1 MARWIT
7 PSRQHHL
14 VAIFLKSRGFC
25 VFGHKPCLIPEHHY
39 SVFIE
44 YLIADWKADDKAQDK
59 ALWEAERQRLHSLGE
74 RRFPLRGQFSNISK
88 DIFFDQQPLF
98 YVLGMGV
105 SGLTYKPFA
114 KVRLSSS
121 YVYLYVDLTNTL
133 KGVGK
138 AKRRKA
144 IRYGKA
150 LPIEKQREVEQLCR
164 LAVRHYLDS

>member
-1 MARWIT
+1 MAKWIT

-14 VAIFLKSRGFC
+14 VAIFLKSGGFC

-39 SVFIE
+39 SNFIE
-44 YLIADWKADDKAQDK
+44 YLIADWKADDKAQDT
-59 ALWEAERQRLHSLGE
+59 AEWQAERKALHSLGE

-121 YVYLYVDLTNTL
+121 YVYLYVDLAHTL

-164 LAVRHYLDS
+164 LAVRHYLDH

>member
-1 MARWIT
+1 MAKWNT
-7 PSRQHHL
+7 PSRQNHL

-25 VFGHKPCLIPEHHY
+25 VFGHRPCLIPEHHY
-39 SVFIE
+39 SIFIE
-44 YLIADWKADDKAQDK
+44 YLIADWKADDKAQDT
-59 ALWEAERQRLHSLGE
+59 AEWQAERKALHSLGE

-121 YVYLYVDLTNTL
+121 YVYLYVDLAHTL
-133 KGVGK
+133 KGVSK

-164 LAVRHYLDS
+164 LAVRHYLDH

>member
-1 MARWIT
+1 MAKWIT

-14 VAIFLKSRGFC
+14 VAIFLKSGGFC

-39 SVFIE
+39 SNFIE
-44 YLIADWKADDKAQDK
+44 YLIADWKADDKAQ
-59 ALWEAERQRLHSLGE
+59 ATAEWQAERKALHSLGE

-98 YVLGMGV
+98 YVLGVGV

-164 LAVRHYLDS
+164 LAVRHYLDH

>member
-1 MARWIT
+1 MAKWIT
-7 PSRQHHL
+7 PSRQYHL
-14 VAIFLKSRGFC
+14 VAIFLKSGGFC

-39 SVFIE
+39 SIFIE
-44 YLIADWKADDKAQDK
+44 YLIADWKADDKAQDT
-59 ALWEAERQRLHSLGE
+59 AEWQAERKALHSLGE

-98 YVLGMGV
+98 DVLGMGV

-121 YVYLYVDLTNTL
+121 YVYLYVDLAHAL
-133 KGVGK
+133 KGVSK

-164 LAVRHYLDS
+164 LAVRHYLDH

>member
-1 MARWIT
+1 MAKWIT

-14 VAIFLKSRGFC
+14 VAIFLQSGGFC

-39 SVFIE
+39 SNFIE
-44 YLIADWKADDKAQDK
+44 YLIADWKADDKAQ
-59 ALWEAERQRLHSLGE
+59 ATAEWEAERKALHSLGE

-121 YVYLYVDLTNTL
+121 YVYLYVDLAHAL
-133 KGVGK
+133 KGVSK

-164 LAVRHYLDS
+164 LAVRHYLDH

>member
-1 MARWIT
+1 MAKWIT
-7 PSRQHHL
+7 PSRQYHL
-14 VAIFLKSRGFC
+14 VAIFLKSGGFC

-39 SVFIE
+39 SNFIE
-44 YLIADWKADDKAQDK
+44 YLIADWKADDKAQ
-59 ALWEAERQRLHSLGE
+59 ATAEWQAERKALHSLGE

-98 YVLGMGV
+98 YVLGVGV

-164 LAVRHYLDS
+164 LAVRHYLDH

>member
-1 MARWIT
+1 MAKWIT

-14 VAIFLKSRGFC
+14 VAIFLQSGGFC

-39 SVFIE
+39 SNFIE
-44 YLIADWKADDKAQDK
+44 YLIADWKADDKAQ
-59 ALWEAERQRLHSLGE
+59 ATAEWEAERKALHSLGE

-121 YVYLYVDLTNTL
+121 YVYLYVDLAHAL
-133 KGVGK
+133 KGVSK

-164 LAVRHYLDS
+164 LAVRHYLH

>member
-1 MARWIT
+1 MAKWIT
-7 PSRQHHL
+7 PSRQNHL

-25 VFGHKPCLIPEHHY
+25 VFGHRPCLILEHHY
-39 SVFIE
+39 SNFIE
-44 YLIADWKADDKAQDK
+44 YLIADWKADDKAQDT
-59 ALWEAERQRLHSLGE
+59 ADWQAERKALHSLGE
-74 RRFPLRGQFSNISK
+74 RRYPLRGQFSNISK
-88 DIFFDQQPLF
+88 DIFYDQQPLF

-164 LAVRHYLDS
+164 LAVRHYLDH

>member
-1 MARWIT
+1 MAKWIT

-39 SVFIE
+39 SIFIE

-59 ALWEAERQRLHSLGE
+59 ALWEAERKALHSLGE

-164 LAVRHYLDS
+164 LAVKHYLDH

>member
-14 VAIFLKSRGFC
+14 VAIFLKSGGFC

-44 YLIADWKADDKAQDK
+44 YLIADWKADDKAQDT

-98 YVLGMGV
+98 YVLGVGV

-164 LAVRHYLDS
+164 LAVRHYLH

>member
-14 VAIFLKSRGFC
+14 VAIFLKSGGFC

-98 YVLGMGV
+98 YVLGVGV

-133 KGVGK
+133 KGVSK

-164 LAVRHYLDS
+164 LAVRHYLH